1 MLPAKRLCVSANI
14 LPNFLATWVSTYRGK
29 QEHTKEAINNINTRK
44 SKEKI
49 TLKITYTWHIIAYV
63 SFPIRK
69 IVDEQSAVRLSPP
82 TPSPPQDWPAA
93 APVSGSRAS
102 TESEQRCGG
111 PCRVTSDVTN
121 DVTEHRAPR
130 TGILSIRIGSWINRR
145 FGAVRGARCGSA
157 D

>member
-1 MLPAKRLCVSANI
+1 MLPVKRLCVSANI

-49 TLKITYTWHIIAYV
+49 SLKITYTWHIIAYV

-69 IVDEQSAVRLSPP
+69 IVYEQSAVRLSPP

-130 TGILSIRIGSWINRR
+130 TGILSIRIGSWIIRR